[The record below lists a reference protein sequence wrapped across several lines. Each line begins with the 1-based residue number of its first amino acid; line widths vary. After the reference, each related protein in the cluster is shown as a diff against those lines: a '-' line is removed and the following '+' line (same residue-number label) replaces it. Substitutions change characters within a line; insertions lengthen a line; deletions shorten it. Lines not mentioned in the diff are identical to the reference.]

1 MTNWTNYRNPA
12 HLDPFD
18 TEAFNRAYREQSGQ
32 ASHASAQSSPSRAG
46 SRTASPEL
54 QPLRGQPG
62 ARHSSHAAER
72 PPRAPSQGLLQKLR
86 TATSM
91 MASSPGTRTD
101 HELHWQSIFGQQS
114 APPFHAVTA
123 DYPAPAPWGHDT
135 APTDNAYMPALSPLP
150 TSAWDQWMAEDDLA
164 LQAAAAA
171 YGDAH
176 IAQMSHAAPAE
187 SAHIQH
193 ARANLGGML
202 HSALAKLEA
211 LSHANTDPEIAGFP
225 IKQLD
230 HEITP
235 LLIASE
241 NWRRPQLNLV
251 ALHTS
256 EACGLD
262 SDDDDEDD
270 GELSPMRGSQNIDD
284 FVQNAPYGRYRAL
297 IDNGQHTR
305 AADIYKGA
313 GAISV
318 VVLDS
323 LRVEKDPVDYED
335 YAVNLKQDFG
345 QHARCAFIPLD
356 LQKSAFGCRVFSMSL
371 ALKMQSRE
379 GEFNGI
385 HNALHGNADL
395 ASVVP
400 HRQQT
405 EDDRNAYV
413 VLNAGG
419 LIDARMM
426 KHSESRS
433 SIERYLNAN
442 PSQKNAIV
450 NNTHGE
456 TLKQRTKRHTIKRE
470 VLDKKDSGNKTKDI
484 TYNNSIELKRIA
496 LVKRALNFVSMAPP
510 EEVLRLSALIND
522 Q

>member
-12 HLDPFD
+12 HLDHSD
-18 TEAFNRAYREQSGQ
+18 TEAFNRAYHEHHASGQ
-32 ASHASAQSSPSRAG
+32 SSSSRAE

-54 QPLRGQPG
+54 QTLRGQPG
-62 ARHSSHAAER
+62 ARQSARPAER
-72 PPRAPSQGLLQKLR
+72 PPRAPSPGLLQRLH
-86 TATSM
+86 SM
-91 MASSPGTRTD
+91 PMPPSPGTRNE
-101 HELHWQSIFGQQS
+101 HELHWQSIHGQQS
-114 APPFHAVTA
+114 APSFHAVTA
-123 DYPAPAPWGHDT
+123 HYAAPAPWGHDT
-135 APTDNAYMPALSPLP
+135 ESPGNAYMPAVSPLP

-164 LQAAAAA
+164 LQAAATA
-171 YGDAH
+171 YADAH
-176 IAQMSHAAPAE
+176 IAPTSDAAPAE
-187 SAHIQH
+187 SAHVQH
-193 ARANLGGML
+193 ARANLSGTL

-211 LSHANTDPEIAGFP
+211 LSHSNIDPEIADFP

-241 NWRRPQLNLV
+241 NWRRPQLNMV

-262 SDDDDEDD
+262 SDDDDADD
-270 GELSPMRGSQNIDD
+270 GELSPMKGSQIIDD

-323 LRVEKDPVDYED
+323 LRVEKDAVDYED

-400 HRQQT
+400 HRKQAD
-405 EDDRNAYV
+405 EDSNAYV

-426 KHSESRS
+426 KHSEARS
-433 SIERYLNAN
+433 SIQNYLNAN
-442 PSQKNAIV
+442 PDQKSAVV
-450 NNTHGE
+450 NNTRGE
-456 TLKQRTKRHTIKRE
+456 TLQQRTKRHTIKRQ
-470 VLDKKDSGNKTKDI
+470 VLAPKKSDHSTKSI
-484 TYNNSIELKRIA
+484 TYSNSIELKRIA
-496 LVKRALNFVSMAPP
+496 LLKRAINFVSMAPP
-510 EEVLRLSALIND
+510 EDVLRLSALMND